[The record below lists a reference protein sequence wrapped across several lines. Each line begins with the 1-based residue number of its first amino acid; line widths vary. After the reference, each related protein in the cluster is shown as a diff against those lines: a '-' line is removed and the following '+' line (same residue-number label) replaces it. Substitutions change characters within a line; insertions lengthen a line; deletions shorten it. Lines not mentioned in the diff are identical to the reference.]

1 VKFNSADVVFPIDT
15 ASIPN
20 GLLVT
25 EDDGTI
31 IACLSPDHPDYNLQ
45 NAEIHKG
52 WLVPGFVNAHCHL
65 ELSHLKN
72 KIPQHTGL
80 DGFVQDLMRL
90 NNASDAEKQEAMQA
104 ADAEMQ
110 ANGIVAVGDISNGS
124 DSFALK
130 GVSKIQYFT
139 FIERFGFN
147 PAAADI
153 AFESGKTL
161 LELLKQLP
169 QNKQGN
175 LAPHANY
182 SVSIPLLR
190 KIVHQLEIEKGI
202 FTIHNQESASE
213 NEFFQFKTGKMV
225 ERFERMNIPL
235 SHFEASGK
243 SSLETMLPYFPSNIP
258 LQLVHNTFSSE
269 LDIQKA
275 IQQNSN
281 TYFCLCPAA
290 NIYIENKLP
299 NLEWIRRNS
308 NQITIGT
315 DSLASNS
322 QLDIVEELIILQNA
336 NPEIPVNELLKWGT
350 LNGANYLGFSK
361 RFGSFSKGKKPGIFN
376 LLDVNSFSYKINS
389 GAKKAIV

>member
-1 VKFNSADVVFPIDT
+1 MKFYSADVVFPIDT

-31 IACLSPDHPDYNLQ
+31 IACLSPEHPDYSLQ
-45 NAEIHKG
+45 NAEILTG

-80 DGFVQDLMRL
+80 DGFVMDLMRL
-90 NNASDAEKQEAMQA
+90 NNASDAEKQKAMQA
-104 ADAEMQ
+104 ADAEML

-124 DSFALK
+124 DSFKIKA
-130 GVSKIQYFT
+130 VSKIQYFT
-139 FIERFGFN
+139 FIERFGFS
-147 PAAADI
+147 PAAADV
-153 AFESGKTL
+153 AFESGRNL
-161 LELLKQLP
+161 LEKLKQLP
-169 QNKQGN
+169 QNNQGN
-175 LAPHANY
+175 LTPHANY
-182 SVSIPLLR
+182 SVSIPLLK
-190 KIVHQLEIEKGI
+190 KIVNQLEMENGI

-225 ERFERMNIPL
+225 ERFEKMNIPL
-235 SHFEASGK
+235 DHFEASRK
-243 SSLETMLPYFPSNIP
+243 SSLETLLHYFPSKIP
-258 LQLVHNTFSSE
+258 SQLVHNTFSSE

-281 TYFCLCPAA
+281 IYFCLCPAA

-299 NLEWIRRNS
+299 NLEWIRKNT

-336 NPEIPVNELLKWGT
+336 NPEIRIEELLKWGT
-350 LNGANYLGFSK
+350 LNGADYLGFSRK
-361 RFGSFSKGKKPGIFN
+361 LGSFTKGKKPGIVN
-376 LLDVNSFSYKINS
+376 LLDVNTFSYKINS
-389 GAKKAIV
+389 SSKKAIV

>member
-1 VKFNSADVVFPIDT
+1 MKFYSADVVFPIET

-31 IACLSPDHPDYNLQ
+31 IACLSPEHPDYSLQ
-45 NAEIHKG
+45 NAEILTG

-90 NNASDAEKQEAMQA
+90 NIASDREKQEAIQA
-104 ADAEMQ
+104 ADAEML

-124 DSFALK
+124 DSFELK
-130 GVSKIQYFT
+130 GASKIQYFT

-147 PAAADI
+147 PVAADI
-153 AFESGKTL
+153 ALESGKTL
-161 LELLKQLP
+161 LEVLRQLP
-169 QNKQGN
+169 QNNQGN

-202 FTIHNQESASE
+202 FTIHNQESESE

-225 ERFERMNIPL
+225 ERFEKMNIPL

-243 SSLETMLPYFPSNIP
+243 SSLETMLPYFPSKIP

-299 NLEWIRRNS
+299 NLEWIRRNT

-322 QLDIVEELIILQNA
+322 QLDILEELIILQNA
-336 NPEIPVNELLKWGT
+336 FPGIPADELLKWGT
-350 LNGANYLGFSK
+350 LNGANYLGFSESL
-361 RFGSFSKGKKPGIFN
+361 GSFSKGKKPGIFN

-389 GAKKAIV
+389 SAKKAIV